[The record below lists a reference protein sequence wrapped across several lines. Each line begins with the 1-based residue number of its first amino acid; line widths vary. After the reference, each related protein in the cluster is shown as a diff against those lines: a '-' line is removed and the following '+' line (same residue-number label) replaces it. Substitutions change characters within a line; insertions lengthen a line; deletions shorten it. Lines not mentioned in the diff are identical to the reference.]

1 MAQPASSF
9 TPLIGAIKT
18 LESNLESED
27 SRRRP
32 FPTTSTGRRSTLAR
46 WIASPRNPL
55 TARVAVNHI
64 WARHFGR
71 PLVPSVFD
79 FGRRGTRPTHP
90 ELLDWLAVE
99 FMEHGWSMKHLHRM
113 ILLSDTWGLAS
124 SPVGA
129 ESSTALS
136 DPENRW
142 YWRANSV
149 RMEAQIIRDSLLS
162 LAGQLDPTLG
172 GPSIPVSM
180 ENSRRRSL
188 YFVHSHNEHQKFL
201 ALFDDANVLECYRRA
216 DSIVPQQALAL
227 ENSPLA
233 IEMAAR
239 IAERLN
245 KLHPAATDEQ
255 FVQIACTTVLAAE
268 PSPEEL
274 AVCLDALSAFRNTA
288 PAGSD
293 APTAAKNALVH
304 ALINQHDFITIR

>member
-1 MAQPASSF
+1 M
-9 TPLIGAIKT
+9 T
-18 LESNLESED
+18 
-27 SRRRP
+27 
-32 FPTTSTGRRSTLAR
+32 
-46 WIASPRNPL
+46 SPRNPL

-71 PLVPSVFD
+71 PLVSSVFD
-79 FGRRGTRPTHP
+79 FGRRGARPTHP

-99 FMEHGWSMKHLHRM
+99 FMEHGWSMKHLHRL
-113 ILLSDTWGLAS
+113 ILLSDSWGLSS
-124 SPVGA
+124 SPVVA
-129 ESSTALS
+129 DSAVTERTAAIS

-149 RMEAQIIRDSLLS
+149 RMEAQIVRDSLLA
-162 LAGQLDPTLG
+162 LAERLDPTPG

-180 ENSRRRSL
+180 ESSQRRSL

-233 IEMAAR
+233 IEMAGR
-239 IAERLN
+239 IADLLSVRN
-245 KLHPAATDEQ
+245 PAADDEA
-255 FVQIACTTVLAAE
+255 FVRLAYPTVLAAE

-274 AVCLDALSAFRNTA
+274 VACMEALSAFRASA
-288 PAGSD
+288 PAGKD
-293 APTAAKNALVH
+293 ATATSRAALVQ
-304 ALINQHDFITIR
+304 ALLNQHDFITIR